1 MTEIKFAS
9 LMKRLLVEA
18 LHSVPCKRSEQ
29 IMMLIFPGFKIGEFK
44 HVAEW

>member
-1 MTEIKFAS
+1 MTEIKLAN

-18 LHSVPCKRSEQ
+18 LHSVPYKRSRQ

-44 HVAEW
+44 HVAE